1 MKKDKIDNFKERIN
15 KLADDLSAVCSDLHF
30 EADKFY
36 ENGEMYDKLSSFAL
50 EIDNISE
57 DLRRVEMRETA
68 TQLRYRNLKAIFDVG
83 DLVYFINDGLVCC
96 GTIKSI
102 QRNGTSVCG
111 HIIAKIDN
119 NTSATVSN
127 KDIISGSM
135 WYWLEREVKWNSLV
149 NKLKNNGKTLKL
161 KQQKD
166 KFSVIVNNGDGNI
179 VYSCGSL
186 VAKDFIEIVK
196 KIEAL

>member
-1 MKKDKIDNFKERIN
+1 MKKNQIDNFKERIN
-15 KLADDLSAVCSDLHF
+15 KLADELSAVCSDLHF

-36 ENGEMYDKLSSFAL
+36 ENGEMYDKLSVFAL

-57 DLRRVEMRETA
+57 DLRRVEMKETA
-68 TQLRYRNLKAIFDVG
+68 TQLRYRNTKAVFDVG
-83 DLVYFINDGLVCC
+83 DVVYFINDGFVSC

-111 HIIAKIDN
+111 HIIVKIDN

-166 KFSVIVNNGDGNI
+166 KFSVIVYNGDSNI
-179 VYSCGSL
+179 VYSCGAL
-186 VAKDFIEIVK
+186 IAKDFKEIVK